1 MKEAMKFIT
10 DTRAGE
16 MEILTPANLFKT
28 LRIVHGDD
36 GQLLFTCVAP
46 QDGWT
51 HEKLCALEL
60 PLGDQPWADAYLGD
74 EWVGSTEV

>member
-1 MKEAMKFIT
+1 MKFIT
-10 DTRAGE
+10 DTRPGE
-16 MEILTPANLFKT
+16 MEILTPDNALKT
-28 LRIVHGDD
+28 LRIVHGDH
-36 GQLLFTCVAP
+36 GQLLFMSEAP

-60 PLGDQPWADAYLGD
+60 PLGDLLWADAYLGD